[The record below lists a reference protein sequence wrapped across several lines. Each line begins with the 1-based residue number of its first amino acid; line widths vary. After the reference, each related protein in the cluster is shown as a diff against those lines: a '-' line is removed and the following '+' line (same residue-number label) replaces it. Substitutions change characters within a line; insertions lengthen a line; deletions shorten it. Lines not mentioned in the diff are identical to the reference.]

1 MLGCGKDKVIKL
13 KKDLV
18 RYGLIDEVRQGVTKA
33 NRIYVKNIITDINI
47 LNMDFDEAK
56 TLVNAVKSAEVEK
69 HDFKKSR
76 SETGKNRPNR
86 LYLQNVDPT
95 TQITE
100 FYNENDQ
107 LLKRVDYFGN
117 ILYKVLL
124 QSFK

>member
-69 HDFKKSR
+69 
-76 SETGKNRPNR
+76 
-86 LYLQNVDPT
+86 
-95 TQITE
+95 
-100 FYNENDQ
+100 
-107 LLKRVDYFGN
+107 
-117 ILYKVLL
+117 
-124 QSFK
+124 